1 MNVSYFQRFFALCLF
16 ILFFAGSTLA
26 NDKVTLSLDEVV
38 AEKEQEQFFITVYG
52 FSEAADGDNHKWRLV
67 DVTLTGPDGK
77 SITKEV
83 ESDKAGMWEVIGVD
97 ATEFAD
103 GDISI
108 EATMKTH
115 EGRVLATLSDSVNK
129 DTSFKLYPFLKK
141 HMAGSIFTL
150 MVILL
155 LLGFPMKIPLIAGTT
170 LGIFLIFDMDFSK
183 MEFLIQQMMAGI
195 RPAALIAVPM
205 FILSA
210 DIMTRGRSAEKLID
224 MVMAFVRHIK
234 GGLAV
239 STASACTMFGAVSG
253 STQATVVAVGSPLR
267 PRLKKGG
274 YKDSFILALIVNSS
288 DIAFLIPPSIGM
300 IIYGIVAKT
309 SIPELFI
316 AGIGP
321 GLLILLLF
329 SLYSV
334 FYAYRHKIPTEPKA
348 TWKERAHAVYQ
359 ALWPLG
365 FPAIIVG
372 GIFGGIFSPTEA
384 AAVSVAYAVFLEGFL
399 FKTMKFKDFLDTAKS
414 TGLVTAVV
422 FILVGA
428 GAGFAWVL
436 SYAQVPQEILSSI
449 GITEMGPYGV
459 LAVISIAFFV
469 GCMFVDP
476 IVVILVLVPIF
487 APVVDAV
494 GLDPVLVGTIITLQV
509 AIGSATPPFG
519 CDIFTAIAVFKRPYM
534 EVIKGTPP
542 FIVILLSVS
551 VALIF
556 FPQIAL
562 FLRDIAFR

>member
-1 MNVSYFQRFFALCLF
+1 MQIKF
-16 ILFFAGSTLA
+16 IKLFFVSVLFSIVSFAQDS
-26 NDKVTLSLDEVV
+26 VTMYVDEVLTQ
-38 AEKEQEQFFITVYG
+38 KEDKQFFLTVYG
-52 FSEAADGDNHKWRLV
+52 SSEAEDMFNHKWRVV
-67 DVTLTGPDGK
+67 DIEISDSQGN
-77 SITKEV
+77 SINEIVDTDKRGLWEISEV
-83 ESDKAGMWEVIGVD
+83 DISSLS
-97 ATEFAD
+97 D
-103 GDISI
+103 GDIDI
-108 EATMKTH
+108 KATMQTE
-115 EGRVLATLSDSVNK
+115 EGEILATITHQSKK
-129 DTSFKLYPFLKK
+129 DTSFKLYEFLQN
-141 HMAGSIFTL
+141 HLAGTIFAL
-150 MVILL
+150 MVVLL

-170 LGIFLIFDMDFSK
+170 LGIYLLFDADFSQ
-183 MEFLIQQMMAGI
+183 MQFMVQQMMAGI

-210 DIMTRGRSAEKLID
+210 DIMTRGHSAEKLID
-224 MVMAFVRHIK
+224 LVMAFVRHVK
-234 GGLAV
+234 GGLAI
-239 STASACTMFGAVSG
+239 STAGACTMFGAVSG
-253 STQATVVAVGSPLR
+253 STQATVVAIGSPLR

-329 SLYSV
+329 SLYSI
-334 FYAYRHKIPTEPKA
+334 FYAYRHNIPTEPKA
-348 TWKERAHAVYQ
+348 SWKERGIAIYQ

-384 AAVSVAYAVFLEGFL
+384 AAVSVAYAIFLEGFL
-399 FKTMKFKDFLDTAKS
+399 FKTMKLKDFLNTAKS

-422 FILVGA
+422 FILVAA

-449 GITEMGPYGV
+449 GINQMGPYGV
-459 LAVISIAFFV
+459 LAVISISFFI

-487 APVVDAV
+487 APVVNAV

-542 FIVILLSVS
+542 FIFILLSVS

-556 FPQIAL
+556 FPEIAL